1 MRPSAG
7 AIEVLAAVHGLPGT
21 GLALGLPLASVPVVA
36 TVSLIALDPHPV
48 PSAKLLTRAIAK
60 Q

>member
-7 AIEVLAAVHGLPGT
+7 AIEVLAAVHGLLGT
-21 GLALGLPLASVPVVA
+21 GLALASVPVVA

-48 PSAKLLTRAIAK
+48 PSAKLLMRAMAK
-60 Q
+60 K